1 MRSADALPH
10 VQVFNTYLGADE
22 YLTGLGYV
30 LLYNVGTWV
39 DTAGHSA
46 FVVQAPTGK
55 WLVHIMEDV

>member
-1 MRSADALPH
+1 MYSTNTLPH
-10 VQVFNTYLGADE
+10 VQAFNTYQGADE

-30 LLYNVGTWV
+30 FLYNLDTWV

-46 FVVQAPTGK
+46 IVVQAPTGK